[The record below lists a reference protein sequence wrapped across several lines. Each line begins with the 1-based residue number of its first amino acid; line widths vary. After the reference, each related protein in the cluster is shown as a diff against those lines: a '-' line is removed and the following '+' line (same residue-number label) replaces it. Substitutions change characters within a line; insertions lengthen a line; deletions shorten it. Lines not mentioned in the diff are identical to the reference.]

1 MIEHNGETFFRTSHG
16 FLFAMYTASVWRQ
29 LTPDE
34 SEPSLAQCWLLSQVI
49 MVIKVA
55 LLKFY
60 NMNIHNNGGMAL
72 AIIATAISP
81 FPNYTQYQTKATL

>member
-1 MIEHNGETFFRTSHG
+1 
-16 FLFAMYTASVWRQ
+16 
-29 LTPDE
+29 
-34 SEPSLAQCWLLSQVI
+34 

-55 LLKFY
+55 PLKFH

-81 FPNYTQYQTKATL
+81 FPNYTQYQTKATLSLTWPRMPLTVRSAAPSNFAHSIAELNMPLMNAVFLKIL